1 MPLRR
6 TVRHLNRARLGALV
20 IAAPACLALAACG
33 HSGKSNPPNL
43 TSVASQSTGVET
55 AEPSSGPET
64 SGASDSVDGSAAPSG
79 TRRNSIGRTPRPG
92 NGDTNGSNPSSTGTD
107 STRPQSPSSS
117 ATSEAGKTSVPG
129 ATYTAAAWSQ
139 FTTPTGKN
147 WCDLI
152 PNEYVG
158 CHLSPALQAQ
168 HDGNPYIMLDS
179 SGVKFMTGDPGMNLD
194 GIASAWARGADLKTI
209 NGTTA
214 LPYGSSLK
222 GGSITCSSSPYGF
235 TCGNGVASFTVSST
249 QVTTT
254 GKVA

>member
-6 TVRHLNRARLGALV
+6 PARHLNRARLGALV

-33 HSGKSNPPNL
+33 HSSTSKPPNL
-43 TSVASQSTGVET
+43 TSIASQSTGGET
-55 AEPSSGPET
+55 IEPSSGPVT
-64 SGASDSVDGSAAPSG
+64 SGATGSSDGTAAPSG
-79 TRRNSIGRTPRPG
+79 TRTADGRTSGPG
-92 NGDTNGSNPSSTGTD
+92 NGNTNGSNPSDSATGSSGT
-107 STRPQSPSSS
+107 QSPEGTS
-117 ATSEAGKTSVPG
+117 TSESGSPSGDGT
-129 ATYTAAAWSQ
+129 TYTAAGWSQ

-152 PNEYVG
+152 PNQYVG

-168 HDGNPYIMLDS
+168 HDGNPYIMLDAN
-179 SGVKFMTGDPGMNLD
+179 GVKFMTGDPGMNLD
-194 GIASAWARGADLKTI
+194 GIASAWARGDNLKTL
-209 NGTTA
+209 NGTTV

-249 QVTTT
+249 KVTTT